1 MQIGL
6 GIGIPFTKSQVWL
19 AVQAVFT
26 PAKLF
31 DSGANGLWLD
41 PSDLTTMFQ
50 DSAGTTPVTAV
61 EQPVGLILD
70 KSKGL
75 ALGSELVTNGNFSTY
90 DLTGWAGNAG
100 IVVESNE
107 LKVTANTINDVAY
120 YTISVTAGKIYKW
133 TWDAR
138 LGTATDLK
146 YTVYNASSPGYLI
159 GITSYSAG
167 SNTISILIPAG
178 CTSIR
183 IYPHATGT
191 TGTRYFD
198 NISVRELSGNHA
210 FQSTSANRPMLSARY
225 NLLTKT
231 EDFSDAVWNLNSD
244 TIVSTNV
251 AQTTDPI
258 GGNSADK
265 LIASNSTNYHWR
277 QQQLALNMTT
287 DNYLVSIKVKAA
299 EYSKGFLGIQ
309 DSSGDFSQA
318 TLTFDLVSKTL
329 GSYTIGS
336 GVFVAGSG
344 SIVSL
349 PDGWFEVSF
358 IGRSGKNSATN
369 GVSVYLVD
377 NTGAASFQGNGTSGL
392 YVWGASLVPAGQS
405 SLPYQ
410 RVNTETDYDSDATKF
425 PWRLKFNGM
434 SSSLQTASINF
445 TATDKMFV
453 SAGVRKLS
461 DATNMI
467 AEASNNADLNNGA
480 FNIAVVTGGALSG
493 GTYISLRGT
502 QLLTLGSNVN
512 TAPAT
517 YVHTGRYDISAISDK
532 LINRVNGTQTS
543 ASGSSNG
550 GTGNYGNYP
559 LYIGA
564 RAGTSLFFNGNLY
577 QLVIAGK
584 QASTEE
590 ITSTETY
597 INSKTKAY

>member
-1 MQIGL
+1 MQKHSIARAVAGARWNPRDGLIG
-6 GIGIPFTKSQVWL
+6 GDQ
-19 AVQAVFT
+19 
-26 PAKLF
+26 
-31 DSGANGLWLD
+31 GLWLD
-41 PSDLTTMFQ
+41 PSDLTTLFQ
-50 DSAGTTPVTAV
+50 DSAGSTPVTAV

-75 ALGSELVTNGNFSTY
+75 VLGPELVTNGNFSTS

-198 NISVRELSGNHA
+198 NISVKELPGNHA
-210 FQSTSANRPMLSARY
+210 FQSTSANRPTLSARY

-231 EDFSDAVWNLNSD
+231 EDFSDVAWGVTSGVTFPGGVATFASSSYRYQTISVGLSIQNRTFSTRVKLHSPNGKA
-244 TIVSTNV
+244 TIVLRIAGSV
-251 AQTTDPI
+251 ATTDE
-258 GGNSADK
+258 
-265 LIASNSTNYHWR
+265 ST
-277 QQQLALNMTT
+277 
-287 DNYLVSIKVKAA
+287 LVVNLTSTPTV
-299 EYSKGFLGIQ
+299 Y
-309 DSSGDFSQA
+309 
-318 TLTFDLVSKTL
+318 TLTRTFTSTDTSVV
-329 GSYTIGS
+329 IGLDNRAVEGGDGIAG
-336 GVFVAGSG
+336 GVVATEWDFRSTAESS
-344 SIVSL
+344 SI
-349 PDGWFEVSF
+349 
-358 IGRSGKNSATN
+358 
-369 GVSVYLVD
+369 
-377 NTGAASFQGNGTSGL
+377 
-392 YVWGASLVPAGQS
+392 PA
-405 SLPYQ
+405 YQ
-410 RVNTETDYDSDATKF
+410 RVNTATDYDSDATKF
-425 PWRLKFNGM
+425 PWYLKFNGT

-453 SAGVRKLS
+453 SAGVRNITRGSYNVLAELS
-461 DATNMI
+461 STVNT
-467 AEASNNADLNNGA
+467 NNGTFSLFTWHQDLSANALFQSKATLTSNA
-480 FNIAVVTGGALSG
+480 FSTDTSFNPPKTFVFTSIGDTAGTPNDTALVR
-493 GTYISLRGT
+493 LNGT
-502 QLLTLGSNVN
+502 Q
-512 TAPAT
+512 
-517 YVHTGRYDISAISDK
+517 SAISTAD
-532 LINRVNGTQTS
+532 Q
-543 ASGSSNG
+543 

-577 QLVIAGK
+577 QLVICGRPTAVPID
-584 QASTEE
+584 QITRTEE
-590 ITSTETY
+590 FV
-597 INSKTKAY
+597 NLKTKAY